1 MKNKSQTPYKL
12 GIDIGTGSVAWAAM
26 GLDENNQP
34 TKLIASG
41 TTIFNEPTY
50 RGEGGYKLKNED
62 RRRARLMR
70 RQTERKRERITKIMH
85 LANALEVTPEKLTN
99 ALLARKETQSLWHLR
114 VQALD
119 QRVSLEE
126 FFLIVLRLAKN
137 RGYNGDAPK
146 ANKKGDLGKVAQGL
160 AITQQL
166 VAESPVKVRTVAE
179 AIWLSQANLPLNQKK
194 FRKRIETGTYVLRKD
209 IQHEFDEILKEQ
221 CKHHPILNN
230 ALETIYPAR
239 NSVGSVNDN
248 IGTRYFWGHAPA
260 SIGLAIR
267 VAVFYQKPLQAFK
280 DKIGICSLD
289 KSSLRVV
296 AAHPAHQAFRIEKLL
311 ADLRW
316 GGAKSTEVLT
326 QEQKNFLRTKLEST
340 AEPSFSAIYKD
351 LEKTGHMHPDG
362 LILNFH
368 TPRRDYLRGNTTRA
382 RLRSLKLLEAF
393 EKLNP
398 REQSDV
404 FLALA
409 DDVNAPEM
417 WRHDGARDYVVKEY
431 GHSVAEFIDQIAD
444 SKDGLDRLRAMD
456 FDAGR
461 VSYGVPALEA
471 LTKTMR
477 ERQIHGQHVDEHAAI
492 NLLYPSHHQK
502 LKVSGNLAEVHTLD
516 LRSPVVEHALLY
528 TRRELLSAVK
538 RLGPPQAMVIELA
551 KEVKS
556 TLEKRNLT
564 TSRQNFEERENE
576 KARKEIRE
584 ANCRITNTSILR
596 YKLWKQQAK
605 RCPYSGNLILS
616 IKEALNGALYEIEHI
631 VPQRLQGVGN
641 RFEEVVL
648 ASKQF
653 NGIKAGHETPYLAS
667 QRAGN
672 AVWNW
677 DVTEQALKFI
687 EKESKFFRIK
697 AKLIRDKTEFRVDSL
712 DDDAFV
718 DRQLQETQWIGR
730 VVQSWCS
737 QLCNDV
743 TVIRGGLTAE
753 LRREWGFHTVL
764 EEVRTAEGRHESEKA
779 KTLFYK
785 PNRIG
790 EMVFDKRSD
799 HRHHL
804 IDACVI
810 ALSTRQN
817 YTDAVKAR
825 NARAAGRRSSYTPPG
840 CPIPSLRQH
849 LVKMLNGY
857 CVWHVPDHKV
867 AGLMFDQM
875 PFSLGKD
882 GLSLMKD
889 GEKSRTKFN
898 PKFDNLI
905 SHTDR
910 HGRKHQKAVLKNEFA
925 CFRITKEGIF
935 PLTIAQYVASYSHG
949 SESRTPTDERLIF
962 KGDLL
967 IFKNDPN
974 IFRVAYFKERD
985 GVCAVH
991 AVETRTFDEL
1001 ATTRLNQS
1009 FKKTIA
1015 LLDAKIIRHP
1025 IELAVHAK
1033 LIKATNA
1040 N

>member
-1 MKNKSQTPYKL
+1 
-12 GIDIGTGSVAWAAM
+12 
-26 GLDENNQP
+26 
-34 TKLIASG
+34 
-41 TTIFNEPTY
+41 
-50 RGEGGYKLKNED
+50 
-62 RRRARLMR
+62 
-70 RQTERKRERITKIMH
+70 
-85 LANALEVTPEKLTN
+85 
-99 ALLARKETQSLWHLR
+99 LLARKETQSLWQLR

-166 VAESPVKVRTVAE
+166 VDESPVKVRTVAE

-194 FRKRIETGTYVLRKD
+194 FRKRVETGTYVLRKD

-230 ALETIYPAR
+230 ALAAIYPAR
-239 NSVGSVNDN
+239 NSVGNINDK
-248 IGTRYFWGHAPA
+248 IGTRYFWGHAPE

-280 DKIGICSLD
+280 DKIGTCSLD

-311 ADLRW
+311 TDLRW

-326 QEQKNFLRTKLEST
+326 QMQKDFLRTKLEST
-340 AEPSFSAIYKD
+340 AEPSFSALYKD
-351 LEKTGHMHPDG
+351 LEKAGHMHPDG

-393 EKLNP
+393 EKLDP
-398 REQSDV
+398 REQSNV

-431 GHSVAEFIDQIAD
+431 GQSVAEFIDQIAD

-471 LTKTMR
+471 LTNAMR
-477 ERQIHGQHVDEHAAI
+477 ERQIDGQHVDEHAAI

-502 LKVSGNLAEVHTLD
+502 QKASGALAEVHTLD

-576 KARKEIRE
+576 DARKEIRK

-616 IKEALNGALYEIEHI
+616 VEEAVSGTHYEIEHI
-631 VPQRLQGVGN
+631 VPQRLHGVGN

-653 NGIKAGHETPYLAS
+653 NGIKAGHETPYIAS

-677 DVTEQALKFI
+677 DTTEQALKFI
-687 EKESKFFRIK
+687 EKESKFFRVK

-718 DRQLQETQWIGR
+718 DRQLQETQWVGR

-743 TVIRGGLTAE
+743 TVVRGGLTAE

-825 NARAAGRRSSYTPPG
+825 NARAAGRKSSYTPPG

-875 PFSLGKD
+875 PFGLGKD
-882 GLSLMKD
+882 GLSLIKN
-889 GEKSRTKFN
+889 GTLSGKKFN
-898 PKFDNLI
+898 TKTDKLI

-910 HGRKHQKAVLKNEFA
+910 HGRVHRKAVLKSEAA
-925 CFRITKEGIF
+925 CFSVTSAGIE
-935 PLTIAQYVASYSHG
+935 TINIAQFIQKYLVNGRLLTAK
-949 SESRTPTDERLIF
+949 DEKLFF

-967 IFKNDPN
+967 VLEGDPTVY
-974 IFRVAYFKERD
+974 RLTQLKE
-985 GVCAVH
+985 GIGICCVH
-991 AVETRTFDEL
+991 GVETATFDAL
-1001 ATTRLNQS
+1001 QTTGLTKSVKQIKVLMSANVL
-1009 FKKTIA
+1009 KHPIDIA
-1015 LLDAKIIRHP
+1015 LHARNVKLAK
-1025 IELAVHAK
+1025 
-1033 LIKATNA
+1033 NA
-1040 N
+1040 D